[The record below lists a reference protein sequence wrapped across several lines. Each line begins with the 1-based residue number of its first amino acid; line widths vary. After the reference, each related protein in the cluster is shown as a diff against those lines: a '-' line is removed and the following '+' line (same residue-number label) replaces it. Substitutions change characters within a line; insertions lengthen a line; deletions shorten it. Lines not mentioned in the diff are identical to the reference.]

1 MDKERLAAFTD
12 AVLAIIMTILVLELE
27 KPEHV
32 TWQGI
37 WDLRVNYFAYAL
49 SFFWLGLMWF
59 SHHNAWHK
67 IKKINNSTVIYS
79 LFMLFFASLFPYT
92 TSIVA
97 QNYDNSTAQVMY
109 GVIVLLVSFSNMAI
123 SHSLNVANHQK
134 MFKALYDLS
143 GTTVLLDLV
152 IKVVGLILSMT
163 VYAPAMLY
171 AILLSLILLSVS
183 NFASQ
188 LKKGSVK

>member
-32 TWQGI
+32 NWQGI

-59 SHHNAWHK
+59 SHHNAWHQ
-67 IKKINNSTVIYS
+67 IKKINNGTVIYS
-79 LFMLFFASLFPYT
+79 LLMLFFASLFPYT

-97 QNYDNSTAQVMY
+97 QNYNNSAAQVMY

-123 SHSLNVANHQK
+123 THSLNIANNK
-134 MFKALYDLS
+134 RVFKTLYGISTRTVVIDLI
-143 GTTVLLDLV
+143 
-152 IKVVGLILSMT
+152 IKVVGLVLSMT
-163 VYAPAMLY
+163 IFAPAMLY
-171 AILLSLILLSVS
+171 AILISLIFLSLT
-183 NFASQ
+183 NFSEYQNA
-188 LKKGSVK
+188 KD